1 MHLYLL
7 FIYIYWLLV
16 FAVHR
21 LIFLIINAGAVDPHD
36 LGVGNLLS
44 SFWNGLKLDFSM
56 AAYTTVIAWFFV
68 LLSLPFPKKQARTAA
83 NIITSILLA
92 AATLLAVADALIYP
106 EWKTKINSLAL
117 SSLQRPS
124 EVWKVTSA
132 GQFFLGLGLAG
143 GVTLLLIVGLYRHQ
157 KRLPIYETHYS
168 LNAALL
174 LVIWPAILGLT
185 ARGGIKAIPINV
197 SRVYFSE
204 DAVLNDAATNTL
216 WFFLLDLSHNR
227 KFLSGENPF
236 KSMSREEARATLQ
249 NLRKAA
255 SSRPKPIS
263 ILRSKRPNLVF
274 IVLESW
280 SADLVAELGGDPGI
294 TPNFSAMTREG
305 LLFTRFY
312 ANGNRSQQG
321 IASIFSGFPA
331 LPVVT
336 ITENPGKSQT
346 LPRFAGTFASLGY
359 QTDFFYGG
367 QLEYGNIKAFLLNN
381 GFRSIKEDNDLVDLP
396 QGSMGAP
403 DSVVAPAYAAHLN
416 GLQRPFLSAFFTLST
431 HAPYDFPGH
440 EKCTRQGREADYV
453 CSATYS
459 DAALGEFFAKV
470 RQEPWFANTLFVLVA
485 DHSHS
490 SYKLRENWQPGYRR
504 IPLLLWGGALR
515 HEFRGKLWDRVGSQV
530 DLTTTLLHQ
539 MKLES
544 SAYPW
549 GNDLFDPSAPSYAYY
564 EIGRGVGWVTDRGEL
579 VYDQENDRVLYSSYP
594 LDQRVEAQKQ
604 AQAYLQ
610 SVVDYYLE
618 ARPGEPWQLTGH

>member
-7 FIYIYWLLV
+7 FIYFYWLLL

-21 LIFLIINAGAVDPHD
+21 LIFLSINVGAVAPQALDVS
-36 LGVGNLLS
+36 GLLQ
-44 SFWNGLKLDFSM
+44 SFLQGLKLDFSM
-56 AAYTTVIAWFFV
+56 AAYTTILAWLFV
-68 LLSLPFPKKQARTAA
+68 LLSLPFPKRKARTAA
-83 NIITSILLA
+83 NLMTAILIV
-92 AATLLAVADALIYP
+92 AATFLAVADALLYP

-117 SSLQRPS
+117 SSLQRPT

-132 GQFFLGLGLAG
+132 GQFFLGLGLAI
-143 GVTLLLIVGLYRHQ
+143 GVSVLMVFGLYRHQ
-157 KRLPIYETHYS
+157 KRLPFHETHIS
-168 LNAALL
+168 LNVALL

-185 ARGGIKAIPINV
+185 ARGGVKAIPINV

-204 DAVLNDAATNTL
+204 DAVLNDAATNTA

-236 KSMSREEARATLQ
+236 KSMSREEAQETLKK
-249 NLRKAA
+249 LREPGAK
-255 SSRPKPIS
+255 RPAPVS
-263 ILRSKRPNLVF
+263 VLRGKKPNLVF

-280 SADLVAELGGDPGI
+280 SADLVAELGGEPGI
-294 TPNFSAMTREG
+294 TPNFSALTKEG

-346 LPRFAGTFASLGY
+346 LPRFAATFGALGY

-381 GFRSIKEDNDLVDLP
+381 GFKTITEDDDLPQLP

-403 DSVVAPAYAAHLN
+403 DSVVLPAYSEHLKT
-416 GLQRPFLSAFFTLST
+416 LPQPFLSAFFTLST
-431 HAPYDFPGH
+431 HAPYDYPGR
-440 EKCTRQGREADYV
+440 ELCAREGREAEYV

-459 DAALGEFFAKV
+459 DAALGQFFAKV

-515 HEFRGKLWDRVGSQV
+515 PEFRGRIWDRVGSQV

-544 SAYPW
+544 KAYPW
-549 GNDLFDPSAPSYAYY
+549 GNDLFDPTSPSYAYY
-564 EIGRGVGWVTDRGEL
+564 EIGRGVGWVTKDGEL
-579 VYDQENDRVLYSSYP
+579 VYDQENDRVLYSSFT
-594 LDQRVEAQKQ
+594 LDQRLQAQKD

-618 ARPGEPWQLTGH
+618 ARPGETWQLTGH

>member
-7 FIYIYWLLV
+7 FIYFYWLLI

-21 LIFLIINAGAVDPHD
+21 LIFLIINVGAVAPQE
-36 LGVGNLLS
+36 LGASGILQ
-44 SFWNGLKLDFSM
+44 SFLQGMKLDFSM
-56 AAYTTVIAWFFV
+56 AAYTTLMAWLLV
-68 LLSLPFPKKQARTAA
+68 LLSLPFPKKQFRTGA
-83 NIITSILLA
+83 NLVTAVLIV
-92 AATLLAVADALIYP
+92 AATFLAIADALLYP
-106 EWKTKINSLAL
+106 EWKTKINSMAL
-117 SSLQRPS
+117 SSLQRPT

-132 GQFFLGLGLAG
+132 GQFFLGQGLAL
-143 GVTLLLIVGLYRHQ
+143 GVSIILIFGLYRHQ
-157 KRLPIYETHYS
+157 KKLPIHDTHIS

-174 LVIWPAILGLT
+174 LVIWPAILGVT

-197 SRVYFSE
+197 SRVYFSK
-204 DAVLNDAATNTL
+204 DAVLNDAATNTA

-249 NLRKAA
+249 KLREPVAK
-255 SSRPKPIS
+255 RPAPLS
-263 ILRSKRPNLVF
+263 ILKNKRPNVVF

-280 SADLVAELGGDPGI
+280 SADLVEELGGDPGI
-294 TPNFSAMTREG
+294 TPNFSALTKEG

-346 LPRFAGTFASLGY
+346 LPRFAGTFGALGY
-359 QTDFFYGG
+359 QTDFFYGA

-381 GFRSIKEDNDLVDLP
+381 GFKNITEDDDLPQLP

-403 DSVVAPAYAAHLN
+403 DSVVLPAYTEHLKT
-416 GLQRPFLSAFFTLST
+416 LPQPFLSAVFTLST
-431 HAPYDFPGH
+431 HAPYDYPGR
-440 EKCTRQGREADYV
+440 ENCKREGREAAYV

-459 DAALGEFFAKV
+459 DAALGKFFAKV

-504 IPLLLWGGALR
+504 IPLLFWGGALR
-515 HEFRGKLWDRVGSQV
+515 PAFRGRIWDRVGSQV

-544 SAYPW
+544 AAYPW
-549 GNDLFDPSAPSYAYY
+549 GNDLFDPAAPSYAYY

-579 VYDQENDRVLYSSYP
+579 VYDQENDRVLFSSFP
-594 LDQRVEAQKQ
+594 LEQRDEVQKQ

-618 ARPGEPWQLTGH
+618 ARPGETWQLTGH

>member
-1 MHLYLL
+1 M
-7 FIYIYWLLV
+7 V
-16 FAVHR
+16 FG
-21 LIFLIINAGAVDPHD
+21 F
-36 LGVGNLLS
+36 
-44 SFWNGLKLDFSM
+44 
-56 AAYTTVIAWFFV
+56 
-68 LLSLPFPKKQARTAA
+68 
-83 NIITSILLA
+83 
-92 AATLLAVADALIYP
+92 
-106 EWKTKINSLAL
+106 
-117 SSLQRPS
+117 
-124 EVWKVTSA
+124 
-132 GQFFLGLGLAG
+132 
-143 GVTLLLIVGLYRHQ
+143 YRHQ
-157 KRLPIYETHYS
+157 KRLPLHETHIS
-168 LNAALL
+168 LNVALL

-185 ARGGIKAIPINV
+185 ARGGVKAIPINV
-197 SRVYFSE
+197 SRVYFSK
-204 DAVLNDAATNTL
+204 DAVLNDAATNTA

-236 KSMSREEARATLQ
+236 KSMSRDEARETLKK
-249 NLRKAA
+249 LREPAA
-255 SSRPKPIS
+255 KRPAPVSVVRGK
-263 ILRSKRPNLVF
+263 KPNLVF

-280 SADLVAELGGDPGI
+280 SADLVAELGGEPGI
-294 TPNFSAMTREG
+294 TPNFSALTKEG

-346 LPRFAGTFASLGY
+346 LPRFAASFGAQGY

-381 GFRSIKEDNDLVDLP
+381 GFKTITEDDDLP
-396 QGSMGAP
+396 QLQQGSMGAA
-403 DSVVAPAYAAHLN
+403 DSLVLPAYAEHLKA
-416 GLQRPFLSAFFTLST
+416 LPEPFLSAFFTLST
-431 HAPYDFPGH
+431 HAPYDYPGR
-440 EKCTRQGREADYV
+440 ELCARQGREAEYV

-459 DAALGEFFAKV
+459 DAALGQFFAKV

-515 HEFRGKLWDRVGSQV
+515 PEFRGRIWDRVGSQV

-539 MKLES
+539 LKLDS
-544 SAYPW
+544 RAYPW

-564 EIGRGVGWVTDRGEL
+564 EIGRGVGWVKSDGEL
-579 VYDQENDRVLYSSYP
+579 VYDQENDRVLYSSFT
-594 LDQRVEAQKQ
+594 LDQRIQAQKE

-618 ARPGEPWQLTGH
+618 ARPGETWQLTGH

>member
-1 MHLYLL
+1 MHFYLL
-7 FIYIYWLLV
+7 FIYLYWLLA

-21 LIFLIINAGAVDPHD
+21 LIFLTIN
-36 LGVGNLLS
+36 VGSIVPQELEFWGLLN
-44 SFWNGLKLDFSM
+44 SFVQGLKLDTAM

-68 LLSLPFPKKQARTAA
+68 LVSLPFPKSKARTAA
-83 NIITSILLA
+83 NVVTSVLLLA
-92 AATLLAVADALIYP
+92 VTFLAVADALLYP

-124 EVWKVTSA
+124 EVWKVTAAS
-132 GQFFLGLGLAG
+132 QFFLGLGLAV
-143 GVTLLLIVGLYRHQ
+143 GVSVLLIFGLYRHQ
-157 KRLPIYETHYS
+157 KRLPFQETHIS
-168 LNAALL
+168 LNVALL
-174 LVIWPAILGLT
+174 LVLWPAILGVT

-197 SRVYFSE
+197 SRVYFSKN
-204 DAVLNDAATNTL
+204 AVLNDAATNTA
-216 WFFLLDLSHNR
+216 WFFLLDLSHNG

-236 KSMSREEARATLQ
+236 QSMSREEARHTLQ
-249 NLRKAA
+249 KLREPAQR
-255 SSRPKPIS
+255 RPQPVS
-263 ILRSKRPNLVF
+263 ILRNRRPNLVF

-280 SADLVAELGGDPGI
+280 SADLVEELGGEPGI
-294 TPNFSAMTREG
+294 TPNFSALAHEG

-346 LPRFAGTFASLGY
+346 LPRFAATFGALGY
-359 QTDFFYGG
+359 ETDFFYGG

-381 GFRSIKEDNDLVDLP
+381 GFRLITEDDDLPQLP

-403 DSVVAPAYAAHLN
+403 DGVVAPVYAEHLN
-416 GLQRPFLSAFFTLST
+416 TRPKPFLSAFFTLSS
-431 HAPYDFPGH
+431 HAPYDFPGR
-440 EKCTRQGREADYV
+440 ENCTRQGREAAYV

-459 DAALGEFFAKV
+459 DAALGKFFASV
-470 RQEPWFANTLFVLVA
+470 RKEPWFANTLFVLVA

-490 SYKLRENWQPGYRR
+490 SYRPRENWQPGYRR

-515 HEFRGKLWDRVGSQV
+515 PEFRGRLWDRVGSQV

-549 GNDLFDPSAPSYAYY
+549 GNDLFDKNAPSYAYY

-579 VYDQENDRVLYSSYP
+579 VYDQENDRILYNSFP
-594 LDQRVEAQKQ
+594 LEQRDEAQKQ

-618 ARPGEPWQLTGH
+618 ARPGESWQLTGH